1 MPFLCVR
8 VPQVPIE
15 EECDGL
21 GVLLLQQLLRAATRR
36 HLMLRGKEKSLDLV
50 NMLRAAEQLQ
60 DVPPWQQREAV
71 EHQTALEAAEVL
83 MASAQGAAV
92 AEVSLLWLFHYFI
105 KNGK

>member
-1 MPFLCVR
+1 MPL
-8 VPQVPIE
+8 E
-15 EECDGL
+15 EECDEL

-60 DVPPWQQREAV
+60 DVPPWQQQEV
-71 EHQTALEAAEVL
+71 IEHQTALEAAEVL

-92 AEVSLLWLFHYFI
+92 AEVSLLWLFH
-105 KNGK
+105 